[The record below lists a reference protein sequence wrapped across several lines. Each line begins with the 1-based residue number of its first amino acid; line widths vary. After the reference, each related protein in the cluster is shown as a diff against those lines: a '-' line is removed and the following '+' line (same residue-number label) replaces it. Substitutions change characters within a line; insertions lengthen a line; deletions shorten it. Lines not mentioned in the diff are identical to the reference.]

1 MDQELKDQ
9 FERIDQRFNKM
20 DKRFEVI
27 IQNMVTKAELEEMR
41 SELADKKD
49 IDRVLTAVDAIAK
62 RSKDYDEN
70 VTVALSKL
78 ERIEHWIEDAA
89 KKIGIEDKT

>member
-1 MDQELKDQ
+1 MDQELREQ
-9 FERIDQRFNKM
+9 FEKM
-20 DKRFEVI
+20 DKRFDTLTTFL
-27 IQNMVTKAELEEMR
+27 QRNMMTKAELQDMR

-78 ERIEHWIEDAA
+78 ERIEHWIQDAA
-89 KKIGIEDKT
+89 KKLGIKYKS

>member
-9 FERIDQRFNKM
+9 FEKINTRFDSLTTFLQQHM
-20 DKRFEVI
+20 L
-27 IQNMVTKAELEEMR
+27 TKAELQEMR

-70 VTVALSKL
+70 VIIALSRL
-78 ERIEHWIEDAA
+78 DRIEQWIQDAA
-89 KKIGIEDKT
+89 KKLGIEYRI